1 MITIFAPAGIG
12 EVSPGTDLAP
22 VLLAAIDADPAGPLR
37 DGDILVVTS
46 KIISKAEGR
55 IEPASRRAELITSE
69 STRTIARRGETRIV
83 RTENGLDDR
92 CCGDRQLQ
100 PRCRIDPAL
109 AARPGRQCSGYSASG
124 WPRRPDS
131 AWE

>member
-1 MITIFAPAGIG
+1 MITIFAPAGIE

-22 VLLAAIDADPAGPLR
+22 LLLAAIDADPAGPLR

-69 STRTIARRGETRIV
+69 STRT
-83 RTENGLDDR
+83 D
-92 CCGDRQLQ
+92 C
-100 PRCRIDPAL
+100 PA
-109 AARPGRQCSGYSASG
+109 G
-124 WPRRPDS
+124 
-131 AWE
+131 